1 VAVSVRTAILT
12 DIHGNLTALKAV
24 FRACESANVQRFV
37 CLGDTVG
44 YGAEPNECCD
54 MIRRNA
60 SFSLLGNHD
69 AAVSG
74 RMRYDD
80 YYDAA
85 REALDWTRKAIGR
98 GNLAWLSSLPYSVRE
113 GSVGY
118 CHGSPLEPEQYEYIF
133 LLDHARDLLPIVADL
148 PHVTFIGHSHLPR
161 AYALGTERVRNA
173 MAPEIALDRPEKFI
187 ISVGSVG
194 QPRDGDSR
202 ACFAIFDD
210 ETQTVAFQRV
220 EYEIDVTANLIRSVG
235 LSDHFARRLYAGV

>member
-1 VAVSVRTAILT
+1 VRTAILT
-12 DIHGNLTALKAV
+12 DIHGNLAALNAA
-24 FRACESANVQRFV
+24 FRACESLRVDRYV

-44 YGAEPNECCD
+44 YGAQPNECCELV
-54 MIRRNA
+54 RLHA
-60 SFSLLGNHD
+60 SFCLLGNHD
-69 AAVSG
+69 AAVCG

-85 REALDWTRKAIGR
+85 REALDWTRRSIER
-98 GNLAWLSSLPYSVRE
+98 SNLAWLSSLPYSVRE

-148 PHVTFIGHSHLPR
+148 PRVTFIGHSHLPR
-161 AYALGTERVRNA
+161 AYALGTQRVRNV
-173 MAPEIALDRPEKFI
+173 MAPEIQLDSTEKYI
-187 ISVGSVG
+187 ISVGSIG

-202 ACFAIFDD
+202 SCFAVFDD
-210 ETQTVAFQRV
+210 ETLRVEFQRV
-220 EYEIDVTANLIRSVG
+220 EYEIDTTAELIRSAG